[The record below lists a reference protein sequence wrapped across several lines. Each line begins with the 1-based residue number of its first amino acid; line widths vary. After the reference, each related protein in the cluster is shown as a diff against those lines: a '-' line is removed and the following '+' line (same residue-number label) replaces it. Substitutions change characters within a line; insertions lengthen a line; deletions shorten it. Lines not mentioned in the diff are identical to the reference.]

1 MAVESKYVGIV
12 RDEDIDWT
20 LYHLI
25 LGNPGCTCETL
36 IEQTGYAQDIVNA
49 SLARLKR
56 YCLVDIR
63 DNAWRACSTEEIV
76 LRHQMADIFSDGL
89 ELSGGVIRYRPSG
102 EEKK

>member
-1 MAVESKYVGIV
+1 M

-20 LYHLI
+20 VYHLI
-25 LGNPGCTCETL
+25 TGNPGCTCETL
-36 IEQTGYAQDIVNA
+36 LEQTGYSRDIVDA

-63 DNAWRACSTEEIV
+63 DDTLRGCSTTEIV
-76 LRHQMADIFSDGL
+76 FRNQMAGFMSDGL
-89 ELSGGVIRYRPSG
+89 ELSGGVIRYRPAG